1 LTKGIYRVNH
11 PHKLGT
17 SINQTSSWVNY
28 VPMFVNIEG
37 KRKNVPED
45 PMIQLGAWVAAEFK
59 KRKLEGSI
67 FALITQKGVHV

>member
-1 LTKGIYRVNH
+1 
-11 PHKLGT
+11 
-17 SINQTSSWVNY
+17 
-28 VPMFVNIEG
+28 MFVNIEG